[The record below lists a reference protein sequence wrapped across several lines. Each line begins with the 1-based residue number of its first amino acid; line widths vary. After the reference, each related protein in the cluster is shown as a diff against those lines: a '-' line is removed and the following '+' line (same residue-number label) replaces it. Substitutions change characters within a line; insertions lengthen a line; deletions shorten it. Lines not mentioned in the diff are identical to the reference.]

1 MKMPQFL
8 MHPITLRFLEP
19 QLELAFVRHSLPR
32 LRMQSRI
39 ALIIGIVV
47 YLLFGILDSWFV
59 PPPLQSTVWLVRI
72 IVVIAA
78 FGVLLYTFHSS
89 FQRYNYGPLVMAGI
103 APGTGMLVIMWLL
116 PNNVIIYYYTGLV
129 LTAFWTYNFIG
140 TRFIYAF
147 AADIA
152 LLLAYNLL
160 FGLIRSLP
168 PEILVS
174 HDYVLISSN
183 LIGGAAGYMAE
194 QYRRT
199 LFVREMEL
207 DTERKLHLER
217 ALHDPLTGL
226 PNRDLL
232 DDRIS
237 LAISLAQRDEEPC
250 AGIFIDLDNFKAIND
265 SLGHDAGDRVLCE
278 TAIRIRHVLRDTD
291 TISRIAGDEFFVVAH
306 GVATRQDAA
315 DLARKIL
322 QKLELPLILA
332 GSVEQLKLS
341 ASLGICLFPYPDC
354 TPADI
359 IRRADLAMY
368 SSKRAGKHQA
378 SFAEY

>member
-1 MKMPQFL
+1 
-8 MHPITLRFLEP
+8 MHPFTLRFLEP
-19 QLELAFVRHSLPR
+19 QMEQSFVRHSLPR
-32 LRMQSRI
+32 LKMQSRI
-39 ALIIGIVV
+39 ALLIGISV
-47 YLLFGILDSWFV
+47 YLLFGVLDSWFV
-59 PPPLQSTVWLVRI
+59 PPPLQPSVWLVRI
-72 IVVIAA
+72 IVVTTA
-78 FGVLLYTFHSS
+78 FSVFLYTFHPS

-103 APGTGMLVIMWLL
+103 APGTGILVIMWML
-116 PNNVIIYYYTGLV
+116 PTDVLNYYYTGLV

-152 LLLAYNLL
+152 LLLAYNVM
-160 FGLIRSLP
+160 FGVLRGLP
-168 PEILVS
+168 PEILAS

-207 DTERKLHLER
+207 DAERKLHLER

-250 AGIFIDLDNFKAIND
+250 AGVFIDLDNFKIIND

-306 GVATRQDAA
+306 GVTTRQDAA

-322 QKLELPLILA
+322 QQLEQPLILA
-332 GSVEQLKLS
+332 GQTEPLKLS
-341 ASLGICLFPYPDC
+341 ASLGICLFPYPEC

-368 SSKRAGKHQA
+368 TSKRAGKHQA
-378 SFAEY
+378 SFAEQ